1 MMYTKKELRDE
12 IDRIK
17 VDIYRKLDF
26 DTRQQVYTRLDE
38 LLEETKVNT
47 TKNGTVRHYLPKN
60 VSYDVVDN
68 YLECLINSM
77 YDTIGYCF

>member
-1 MMYTKKELRDE
+1 MMYTKQQLRDE

-47 TKNGTVRHYLPKN
+47 TKSGVVRHYLPKN
-60 VSYDVVDN
+60 VSYNVVDN

-77 YDTIGYCF
+77 YDTVGYCF

>member
-1 MMYTKKELRDE
+1 MMYTKQQLRDE

-38 LLEETKVNT
+38 LLEETKVNV
-47 TKNGTVRHYLPKN
+47 TKSGTVRHYLPKN

-77 YDTIGYCF
+77 YDTVGYCF